1 MYAIR
6 LDALT
11 KDYAVG
17 FWRRRPFRALD
28 RLTLDV
34 EPGEVLGLLG
44 PNGAGKTTAL
54 KLLMQLIYP
63 TAGRVEIL
71 GRPAGAVDVKRRL
84 GFLPETPY
92 FYDNLTAEELLGYFA
107 SLFGYRASERQR
119 RVSQLLDQVGIGA
132 QRRTQLRKFSKG
144 MLQRVG
150 IAQALINDPEVI
162 FLDEPMSGL
171 DPLGR
176 RDVRELILSLRDQ
189 GRTIFFS
196 SHILTDAEALCSR
209 VAIIVGGRLVACGR
223 LADLSVDV
231 QGWELVVTGVQ
242 PSAVSDLGSD
252 VCRVTRIADG
262 RYSLELTGARP
273 PEQVLSQLV
282 SRGARLVSLNPRHQ
296 TLEDFFVK
304 QVEHDRE
311 PQELRRT
318 S

>member
-6 LDALT
+6 LDELT

-17 FWRRRPFRALD
+17 FWRKRPFRALD

-44 PNGAGKTTAL
+44 PNGAGKTTVL

-63 TAGRVEIL
+63 TAGRAEIL
-71 GRPAGAVDVKRRL
+71 GRPAGSVDVKRRL

-107 SLFGYRASERQR
+107 SLFGYRADERQR
-119 RVSQLLDQVGIGA
+119 RVSKLLDQVGIGA

-252 VCRVTRIADG
+252 VRRVTRITDG

-282 SRGARLVSLNPRHQ
+282 SRGARLVSVNPRHQ

-304 QVEHDRE
+304 QVGQDRE
-311 PQELRRT
+311 QPPLTRT